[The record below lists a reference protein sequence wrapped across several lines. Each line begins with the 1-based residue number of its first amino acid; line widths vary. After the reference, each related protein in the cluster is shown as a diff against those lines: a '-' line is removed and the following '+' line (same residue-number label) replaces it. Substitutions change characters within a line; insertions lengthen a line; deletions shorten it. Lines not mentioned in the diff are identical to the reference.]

1 MKASTW
7 GLTVLLAL
15 LLTGAS
21 DLVGHT
27 EAAGKPKKSQVKKQ
41 SKQTTSNSSKKKL
54 HHKKHHHKKHH
65 HKKKTSS
72 TKGLLQNLETE
83 LAMAEKDLKALT
95 GK

>member
-1 MKASTW
+1 MKAGMW
-7 GLTVLLAL
+7 GLIVLMAL

-41 SKQTTSNSSKKKL
+41 TKQMTNSSSKKKH

-72 TKGLLQNLETE
+72 SKGLLQNLETE